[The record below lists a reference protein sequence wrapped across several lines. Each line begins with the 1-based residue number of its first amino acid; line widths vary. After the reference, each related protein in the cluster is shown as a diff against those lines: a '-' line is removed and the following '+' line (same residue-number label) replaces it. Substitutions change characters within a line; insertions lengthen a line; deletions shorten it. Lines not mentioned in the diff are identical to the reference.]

1 MGDYYINI
9 YTGTI
14 QQQHNSLL
22 GQAMAAAGFV
32 GPFDTIQKAKDF
44 YNKHGKKIGAQV
56 ATGGA
61 SSATGGLPNPLN
73 VFHGLDL
80 GNLLLRI
87 GEVVLGVVLVGVGIA
102 KLTGTTNFVSSVV
115 KAKIP

>member
-22 GQAMAAAGFV
+22 GKGMAAAGFV
-32 GPFDTIQKAKDF
+32 GPFPTIEAAKAF
-44 YNKHGKKIGAQV
+44 YNKSGKKIGA
-56 ATGGA
+56 ALPTGGGA
-61 SSATGGLPNPLN
+61 GAAQAAG

-80 GNLLLRI
+80 GAILLRV
-87 GEVVLGVVLVGVGIA
+87 GEVLLGIVLVGVGIA
-102 KLTGTTNFVSSVV
+102 KLTGTTNFVASAV
-115 KAKIP
+115 KAKI